1 MFAWI
6 GRRVVHHPWLTI
18 LVWIVGAVT
27 VASLAPSLETTQDQA
42 EFLPSKYESVK
53 AANIAE
59 QSFPSD
65 SDPAAIMVFKRDD
78 GGKLTAAD
86 TSAVEAIVA
95 ELDPSAYGDVQD
107 IVTGPEQVAPN
118 GHIMLANVVPSS
130 DSDAVIYGETMADS
144 VRELRDD
151 SADLLADSDLQMGMT
166 GDAALFLDEQE
177 ATGDVDQL
185 IMLATLGL
193 IVVLL
198 LLIFRS
204 PIIALLPIASI
215 VVVMTASTGIIGWA
229 SDRFD
234 LQVDT
239 GVQQLLIIVLFG
251 VGADYF
257 LFLMFRFRERLRAGS
272 EPKQAMIE
280 AVARVGEA
288 ITSAAAVV
296 IIAFLALALSSLGQL
311 QAWGPALAIA
321 VGVTLVAGLTLV
333 PAIVSLL
340 GTKVFWPSKSWRRLS
355 GTAPKERVAGGLGSL
370 VARWPKTVAAV
381 AGLVMAALAVLST
394 GFVSQVDQ
402 SDSGPQDTESAKAL
416 DDLESGF
423 AAGRTR
429 PTDILVESRD
439 GGALNPAA
447 IDSLG
452 ERIGGVDGVGEVAPA
467 EFSPDGSVAH
477 LSVVLDDAPESNA
490 AMDLVGGELR
500 DVVHESAP
508 EGSQAYVGGLTSVL
522 VDLEDAFYVDY
533 GVVFP
538 VAGACILVVLALM
551 LRSVVAPWYLMA
563 SVALGFLASLGATVL
578 VFQELKGEDGLLL
591 TLPMMM
597 YLFVVAIGTD
607 YNILMVARL
616 REEARQGYE
625 PRAAA
630 SLAVRHTAPTIA
642 AAGIV
647 LAGTFGVLL
656 LAENTT
662 LQQMGFGISVG
673 ILIVAFVM
681 AMFLT
686 PALTALIGHKAWWP
700 GHQDRPVQQSDAPE
714 REHVG
719 AR

>member
-27 VASLAPSLETTQDQA
+27 VASLAPSLQTTEDQA
-42 EFLPSKYESVK
+42 DFLPSKYESVK

-59 QSFPSD
+59 KSFPSD

-78 GGKLTAAD
+78 GGELTAAD
-86 TSAVEAIVA
+86 TKAVEAMVD
-95 ELDPSAYGDVQD
+95 ELDTNGYGDVKQ
-107 IVTGPEQVAPN
+107 IVTGPQQVAPN
-118 GHIMLANVVPSS
+118 GQIMLANVVPTS
-130 DSDAVIYGETMADS
+130 DSDSVIFGETMADS
-144 VRELRDD
+144 VRDLRDD
-151 SADLLADSDLQMGMT
+151 AAELLADSDLQMGVT
-166 GDAALFLDEQE
+166 GDAASNLDDME
-177 ATGDVDQL
+177 ATGDVDQM

-204 PIIALLPIASI
+204 PIIAILPIVS
-215 VVVMTASTGIIGWA
+215 VGVVMVASTGLIGWA

-234 LQVDT
+234 LQVDSS
-239 GVQQLLIIVLFG
+239 VQQLLIIVLFG

-257 LFLMFRFRERLRAGS
+257 LFLMFRFRERLRAGV
-272 EPKQAMIE
+272 EPKQAMVD

-296 IIAFLALALSSLGQL
+296 LIAFLALALSTFGQL

-321 VGVTLVAGLTLV
+321 IAVTLAAGLTLV
-333 PAIVSLL
+333 PAVVSLL
-340 GTKVFWPSKSWRRLS
+340 GTKVFWPSKSWQRV
-355 GTAPKERVAGGLGSL
+355 PKERVAGSLGAL
-370 VARWPKTVAAV
+370 VARWPKGVAAV
-381 AGLVMAALAVLST
+381 AGLMMAALAIFSA
-394 GFVSQVDQ
+394 GFVAQFDQ

-429 PTDILVESRD
+429 PTDVLVESD
-439 GGALNPAA
+439 GGPLDRASVDA
-447 IDSLG
+447 LG
-452 ERIGGVDGVGEVAPA
+452 ERIVEVDGVGDVAPPQM
-467 EFSPDGSVAH
+467 SPDGSAAH
-477 LSVVLDDAPESNA
+477 LSVVLDDAPESGA
-490 AMDLVGGELR
+490 AVDLVRDDLR
-500 DVVHESAP
+500 DIVHESAP
-508 EGSQAYVGGLTSVL
+508 EGSQAYVGGITSVL
-522 VDLEDAFYVDY
+522 VDIEDAVNIDY
-533 GVVFP
+533 RVVFP
-538 VAGACILVVLALM
+538 VAGVAILVVLALL

-578 VFQELKGEDGLLL
+578 VFQELQDQNGLPF
-591 TLPMMM
+591 TLPLMM

-616 REEARQGYE
+616 REEAREGYE

-642 AAGIV
+642 AAGVI
-647 LAGTFGVLL
+647 LAGTFGVLI
-656 LAENTT
+656 LAENLM
-662 LQQMGFGISVG
+662 LQQMGFGISIG

-700 GHQDRPVQQSDAPE
+700 GHQDRPAQ
-714 REHVG
+714 REHARDEEYVG

>member
-27 VASLAPSLETTQDQA
+27 VASLAPPLETTQDQA
-42 EFLPSKYESVK
+42 DFLPSKYESVK
-53 AANIAE
+53 AADIAE
-59 QSFPSD
+59 KSFPSD
-65 SDPAAIMVFKRDD
+65 TDAAAIMVFKRDD
-78 GGKLTAAD
+78 GSKLTAAD
-86 TSAVEAIVA
+86 QRSVESIVE
-95 ELDPSAYGDVQD
+95 ELDANEYGDVKQ
-107 IVTGPEQVAPN
+107 IVTGPEQVAPD
-118 GHIMLANVVPSS
+118 GSIMLANVVPTS
-130 DSDAVIYGETMADS
+130 DSDAVIFGETMADS
-144 VRELRDD
+144 VRDLRDD
-151 SADLLADSDLQMGMT
+151 SADLLADSDLQLGVT
-166 GDAALFLDEQE
+166 GDAALSLDELE
-177 ATGDVDQL
+177 ATGDVDQM

-204 PIIALLPIASI
+204 PIIALLPIVSI
-215 VVVMTASTGIIGWA
+215 VVAMVASTGLIGWA

-234 LQVDT
+234 LQVDSSI
-239 GVQQLLIIVLFG
+239 QQLLIIVLFG

-272 EPKQAMIE
+272 EPKEAMIE
-280 AVARVGEA
+280 AVAKVGEA

-296 IIAFLALALSSLGQL
+296 IIAFLALALSTLGQL

-321 VGVTLVAGLTLV
+321 VGVTLASGLTLV
-333 PAIVSLL
+333 PAVVSLL
-340 GTKVFWPSKSWRRLS
+340 GTKVFWPSKSWRR
-355 GTAPKERVAGGLGSL
+355 APKERVAGGLGSL

-381 AGLVMAALAVLST
+381 AGLLMAALAVLST
-394 GFVSQVDQ
+394 GFNAQVDQ

-416 DDLESGF
+416 DDLEAGF

-429 PTDILVESRD
+429 PTDVLVKADD
-439 GGALNPAA
+439 GRTLDASAV
-447 IDSLG
+447 DDLG
-452 ERIGGVDGVGEVAPA
+452 RQLAEVDGVGEVSPA
-467 EFSPDGSVAH
+467 QISPDGSAAH
-477 LSVVLDDAPESNA
+477 LSVVLDDAPESDA
-490 AMDLVGGELR
+490 AMDLVRGDLR
-500 DVVHESAP
+500 NIAHESAP

-522 VDLEDAFYVDY
+522 VDIDDAINVDY
-533 GVVFP
+533 RLVFP
-538 VAGACILVVLALM
+538 VAGVCILVVLALM
-551 LRSVVAPWYLMA
+551 LRSVVAPWYLMV

-578 VFQELKGEDGLLL
+578 VFQELQGQDGLML
-591 TLPMMM
+591 TLPLMM
-597 YLFVVAIGTD
+597 YVFVVAIGTD

-642 AAGIV
+642 AAGLI
-647 LAGTFGVLL
+647 LAGTFGVLV
-656 LAENTT
+656 LAEDVT
-662 LQQMGFGISVG
+662 LQQMGFGISIG

-681 AMFLT
+681 AMVLT

-700 GHQDRPVQQSDAPE
+700 GHQDRPAR
-714 REHVG
+714 REHVQDREYVG